1 MNTQETTFNGM
12 KINGFAMLFIHLVI
26 LTAAIVACFFIGK
39 NIFYGIA
46 VLLIIAWLII
56 IAGYMQLEPNEARA
70 MVFFGKYK
78 AYQGERQSGQP
89 HTHRHGA
96 GVETERYLQGNV

>member
-39 NIFYGIA
+39 NIFYGIGRIYYFYCCFH
-46 VLLIIAWLII
+46 LLGGA
-56 IAGYMQLEPNEARA
+56 PC
-70 MVFFGKYK
+70 
-78 AYQGERQSGQP
+78 GEQP
-89 HTHRHGA
+89 DF
-96 GVETERYLQGNV
+96 QK